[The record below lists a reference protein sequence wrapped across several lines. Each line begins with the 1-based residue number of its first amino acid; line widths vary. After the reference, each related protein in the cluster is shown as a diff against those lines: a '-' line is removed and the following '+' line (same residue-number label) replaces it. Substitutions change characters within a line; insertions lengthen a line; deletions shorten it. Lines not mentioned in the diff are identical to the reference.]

1 MRFSDLA
8 RGAAAALAAG
18 LIAACGQSGPATV
31 EAPAETA
38 TVETPAPEPVVFEP
52 TAADFKCIR
61 DMHPVRGFYV
71 DNLLGYLEETV
82 AVAESE
88 TGGVYPPGSVVQL
101 VPGEVMVKRQPGFN
115 AATKDWEFFELDV
128 TEAGAAIR
136 VRGAGEVV
144 NQFGGNCLAC
154 HEKAQAEFDL
164 ICEQT
169 HGCDPIP
176 LTPVMVKAIQNTDP
190 RCPPVENLPA
200 DQLEALAMLQTFRE
214 ATAEAAAN

>member
-1 MRFSDLA
+1 MINHTGMRFA
-8 RGAAAALAAG
+8 FAGFGAL
-18 LIAACGQSGPATV
+18 LMAACGQSGPAPV
-31 EAPAETA
+31 ETPAETA
-38 TVETPAPEPVVFEP
+38 AAPVPPPPFEP
-52 TAADFKCIR
+52 TEAAFKCIR

-71 DNLLGYLEETV
+71 DNLLGCLDETI
-82 AVAESE
+82 AAAESE
-88 TGGVYPPGSVVQL
+88 TGAIYPAGSVVQL
-101 VPGEVMVKRQPGFN
+101 VPGEAMIKREAGYN

-128 TEAGAAIR
+128 TGDGAKIR
-136 VRGAGEVV
+136 VRGADEVV

-154 HEKAQAEFDL
+154 HEKAKPEFDL

-200 DQLEALAMLQTFRE
+200 DQLEALAMLQAFRD
-214 ATAEAAAN
+214 AAGN